1 LVDEVI
7 FRPEYVFFKAKVTA
21 DIIQMIDES
30 MKGGWSDSTNYGY
43 LVVPDHEGN
52 LQAGWLQ
59 TIEYNFHTEI
69 VEIKMLKRAGGPVG
83 QVLGGIGYMQIGSTF
98 RVS

>member
-1 LVDEVI
+1 
-7 FRPEYVFFKAKVTA
+7 VFFKAKITA
-21 DIIQMIDES
+21 DIVQMIDES